1 MFRKFIDILPVF
13 LLGKRQTERRAFSLG
28 GRTAGRASDLRKR
41 ALDLMGKKE
50 DRGLSFLIFPSNPFA
65 STATAPPQRQRG
77 RCCEDAGENS
87 LLKESPPPPGA
98 KHTQWK
104 PLIMR
109 AVGSLESRP
118 CMLHSQ
124 SDHRKNCV
132 YPARDIAW
140 AGKNTQSVT

>member
-13 LLGKRQTERRAFSLG
+13 LLGKRQTERRALSLG

-41 ALDLMGKKE
+41 ALDLMGKEE
-50 DRGLSFLIFPSNPFA
+50 DRGSPFLIFQSNPSA
-65 STATAPPQRQRG
+65 STTTAPPQRQCG

-87 LLKESPPPPGA
+87 LLKESFPPPPPGSEA
-98 KHTQWK
+98 YAVEATHNA
-104 PLIMR
+104 
-109 AVGSLESRP
+109 AVGSLESQP

-132 YPARDIAW
+132 YSL
-140 AGKNTQSVT
+140 KNI

>member
-13 LLGKRQTERRAFSLG
+13 LLAKRQTEHRALSLG

-41 ALDLMGKKE
+41 ALDLMGKEE
-50 DRGLSFLIFPSNPFA
+50 DRGSPFLIFPSNPSE
-65 STATAPPQRQRG
+65 STTTAPPQRQRG

-87 LLKESPPPPGA
+87 LVKESPPPPPGV
-98 KHTQWK
+98 KHMQWK

-109 AVGSLESRP
+109 AVSSLESRP

-124 SDHRKNCV
+124 SDHHKN
-132 YPARDIAW
+132 
-140 AGKNTQSVT
+140 SL

>member
-13 LLGKRQTERRAFSLG
+13 LLGKRQTKRQALFLG
-28 GRTAGRASDLRKR
+28 GRTAGRASDLRKW
-41 ALDLMGKKE
+41 ALDLMGKEE
-50 DRGLSFLIFPSNPFA
+50 DRGSPFLIFPSNPSA
-65 STATAPPQRQRG
+65 STTTAPPQRQRG
-77 RCCEDAGENS
+77 RCCEDA
-87 LLKESPPPPGA
+87 PPPGA
-98 KHTQWK
+98 KYTQWK

-132 YPARDIAW
+132 YPARDRAW
-140 AGKNTQSVT
+140 AGRNTQSVT

>member
-13 LLGKRQTERRAFSLG
+13 LLGKRQTERRALSLG

-41 ALDLMGKKE
+41 ALDLMGKEE
-50 DRGLSFLIFPSNPFA
+50 DRGSPFLIFQSNPSA
-65 STATAPPQRQRG
+65 STTTAPPQRQCG

-87 LLKESPPPPGA
+87 LLKESSPPPPPGA

-109 AVGSLESRP
+109 QSAPSRANP
-118 CMLHSQ
+118 ACFTPSQ
-124 SDHRKNCV
+124 I
-132 YPARDIAW
+132 IA
-140 AGKNTQSVT
+140 KTVCIL